1 VLLHSVL
8 VLQTRATA
16 YFARVYVLL
25 TRECQVFEGR
35 NPKLHPDAPT
45 LVLQL

>member
-16 YFARVYVLL
+16 YFARVLL